1 MANKEVGLDSA
12 TSLMGF
18 LVGFLIVGVIG
29 IYIGDQMIASSSLE
43 ENDSLYSSQAAI
55 IETFQLGV
63 TFAKVLV
70 IVCVAGLVFLVLQK
84 TGLVPSF
91 KQSGGNEF

>member
-1 MANKEVGLDSA
+1 MGDDGLSQA
-12 TSLMGF
+12 TKLMGF

-29 IYIGDQMIASSSLE
+29 IYIGDQMLASSSLNE
-43 ENDSLYSSQAAI
+43 SDALYSSQAAV

-84 TGLVPSF
+84 TGLVPGFGS
-91 KQSGGNEF
+91 KGGEF